1 MITYSKGNS
10 IVIAEDGGLFYMFH
24 GDITYTDEAL
34 YADKL
39 SIVYLS
45 THAFGL

>member
-1 MITYSKGNS
+1 
-10 IVIAEDGGLFYMFH
+10 MFH

-39 SIVYLS
+39 SIVYADLAAARE
-45 THAFGL
+45 TLD